1 MEKILVGEILNHSSL
16 YENLQF
22 NSKKKYSLKFIKNI
36 LFLDCY
42 LYIDEPFNLKDLLF
56 TLILVFL
63 KKNALIIHNCNKWL
77 NIKYSGRRNYY
88 YYTKLTLRKIILNYT
103 NEIIVVSPSLKD
115 YLNENNL
122 NKKISYVPFSN
133 RKKRKINR
141 KKNVVYS
148 IPGAISIKKKYDFIF
163 ESIKNTNFKVKT
175 ELYLLGIPVDE
186 FGKSIISEVEGI
198 KNKNL
203 IIYTFEKRLTDAEF
217 NSVMSKTDYIISDF
231 NKEILTDDNYTEEY
245 GLTKETGFC
254 WLAKEHG
261 CSVIGPQFYNSQH
274 IGVKYLNLNE
284 LNAILNSNSY

>member
-1 MEKILVGEILNHSSL
+1 MEKILFGEILNHSSL

-22 NSKKKYSLKFIKNI
+22 NSKKKYSLKFIRNI

-42 LYIDEPFNLKDLLF
+42 LYIDEPFKLKDLIF
-56 TLILVFL
+56 VLILVLL

-77 NIKYSGRRNYY
+77 NIKYCGKKNYY
-88 YYTKLTLRKIILNYT
+88 YYIKSTLRKIILNYT
-103 NEIIVVSPSLKD
+103 NEIIVVSPFLKD
-115 YLNENNL
+115 YLKKNNL
-122 NKKISYVPFSN
+122 NKKISYIPFSN
-133 RKKRKINR
+133 KKK
-141 KKNVVYS
+141 KKNSKNNLVYS

-163 ESIKNTNFKVKT
+163 ELIKNTNFKVKT

-231 NKEILTDDNYTEEY
+231 NKEILTDDNYIEEY

-254 WLAKEHG
+254 WLAKEYG
-261 CSVIGPQFYNSQH
+261 CSVIGPQFYNSHH
-274 IGVKYLNLNE
+274 IGVKYLNLSE
-284 LNAILNSNSY
+284 LNTILNINSF